1 MGDSIKKQDI
11 KCDIMEKLEEQV
23 FKISRLIFKEVTGT
37 ISDEEQRYLEW
48 WRGRNPDNERLY
60 RELKDGQRVMGEVKQ
75 LEGVEVIRPLE
86 GMHLR
91 IREEERRLRQR
102 RWQWGVAAAAVVAVF
117 MGCFYLFPVDDRQ
130 ESMPLAKAEQPIKTG
145 GVRAV
150 LRLEDGRVVDLET
163 LAEGVKVGGMDAVK
177 IDERRLSY
185 AGQGKTER
193 EKRKKLVYN
202 EVEVPR
208 GGEFDLILADGT
220 TVWLNAGSKL
230 RYPVEFVGKERRV
243 FLEGEAYFSVTKD
256 ADMPF
261 RVEILQ
267 QTVEVLGTEFNVSGY
282 MDEAA
287 IYTTLVTGKVKVAT
301 DSGENM
307 VLAPGEQSMLDCRDG
322 HLDKREVDVEKVI
335 AWKKGMFILEEQ
347 TLEQI
352 MQKFARWYDM
362 EVVYRDDELKNIIF
376 KGVVPRYTELREVLN
391 ILEKTNEVKFDIEE
405 RTVIVFK

>member
-1 MGDSIKKQDI
+1 MNDSMKKQDI
-11 KCDIMEKLEEQV
+11 KCDIMEKLEKQV
-23 FKISRLIFKEVTGT
+23 FKVSRLIFKEVTGT
-37 ISDEEQRYLEW
+37 ISEEEQRYLEW
-48 WRGRNPDNERLY
+48 WRGKDPGNERLY
-60 RELKDGQRVMGEVKQ
+60 RELRDGQRMMNEVKQ
-75 LEGVEVIRPLE
+75 LEGVDVIRPLE
-86 GMHLR
+86 EMHLR
-91 IREEERRLRQR
+91 IREEERRLRWR
-102 RWQWGVAAAAVVAVF
+102 RWQWGVAVAAVVVLF
-117 MGCFYLFPVDDRQ
+117 VGFFYLFPVDDKLEP
-130 ESMPLAKAEQPIKTG
+130 ESLAKTEQPIKAG

-150 LRLEDGRVVDLET
+150 LRLENGKEVDLET
-163 LAEGVKVGGMDAVK
+163 LAEGVKVGGMKAVK

-185 AGQGKTER
+185 VGQGKTDG

-243 FLEGEAYFSVTKD
+243 FLEGEAYFAVAKD
-256 ADMPF
+256 AGRPF

-282 MDEAA
+282 TDEAT

-307 VLAPGEQSMLDCRDG
+307 ILAPGEQSMLDCRDG

-362 EVVYRDDELKNIIF
+362 EIVYRDKELKDIVF
-376 KGVVPRYTELREVLN
+376 KGVVPRYAELGEVLN

>member
-1 MGDSIKKQDI
+1 
-11 KCDIMEKLEEQV
+11 MEKLEEQV
-23 FKISRLIFKEVTGT
+23 FKVSRLIFKEVTGA
-37 ISDEEQRYLEW
+37 ISEEEQRYLEW
-48 WRGRNPDNERLY
+48 WRGKNPDNERLY
-60 RELKDGQRVMGEVKQ
+60 RELRDGQRMMNEVKQ
-75 LEGVEVIRPLE
+75 LEGVDVIRPLE

-91 IREEERRLRQR
+91 IREEERQLRWR
-102 RWQWGVAAAAVVAVF
+102 RWQWGVAVAAVVVLF
-117 MGCFYLFPVDDRQ
+117 VGFFYLFPVNDKLEP
-130 ESMPLAKAEQPIKTG
+130 ESLAKTEQPIKAG

-150 LRLEDGRVVDLET
+150 LRLEDGKEVDLET
-163 LAEGVKVGGMDAVK
+163 LAEGMKVGGMKAVK

-185 AGQGKTER
+185 AGQGKTDS

-243 FLEGEAYFSVTKD
+243 FLEGEAYFAVTKD
-256 ADMPF
+256 AEMPF

-267 QTVEVLGTEFNVSGY
+267 QTVDVLGTEFNVSGY
-282 MDEAA
+282 TDEAA

-307 VLAPGEQSMLDCRDG
+307 ELAPGEQSMLDCRDG

-347 TLEQI
+347 SLEQI
-352 MQKFARWYDM
+352 MQKLARWYDM
-362 EVVYRDDELKNIIF
+362 EIVYRDKELKDIVF
-376 KGVVPRYTELREVLN
+376 KGVVPRYAELGEVLN
-391 ILEKTNEVKFDIEE
+391 ILEKTNEVKFDIKE

>member
-1 MGDSIKKQDI
+1 MA
-11 KCDIMEKLEEQV
+11 V
-23 FKISRLIFKEVTGT
+23 
-37 ISDEEQRYLEW
+37 
-48 WRGRNPDNERLY
+48 
-60 RELKDGQRVMGEVKQ
+60 
-75 LEGVEVIRPLE
+75 
-86 GMHLR
+86 
-91 IREEERRLRQR
+91 
-102 RWQWGVAAAAVVAVF
+102 AAVVVLF
-117 MGCFYLFPVDDRQ
+117 VGFFYLFPVDDKLEP
-130 ESMPLAKAEQPIKTG
+130 ESLAKTEQPIKAG

-150 LRLEDGRVVDLET
+150 LRLENGKEVDLET
-163 LAEGVKVGGMDAVK
+163 LAEGVKVGGMKAVK

-185 AGQGKTER
+185 VGQGKTDG

-202 EVEVPR
+202 EVDVPR
-208 GGEFDLILADGT
+208 GGEFDLILAAGT

-243 FLEGEAYFSVTKD
+243 FLEGEAYFAVAKD
-256 ADMPF
+256 AGMPF

-282 MDEAA
+282 TDEAT

-307 VLAPGEQSMLDCRDG
+307 ILAPGEQSMLDCRDG

-362 EVVYRDDELKNIIF
+362 EIVYRDKELKDIVF
-376 KGVVPRYTELREVLN
+376 KGVVPRYAELGEVLN

>member
-1 MGDSIKKQDI
+1 MNDSMKKQDI
-11 KCDIMEKLEEQV
+11 KCDIMEKLEKQI
-23 FKISRLIFKEVTGT
+23 FKVSRLIFKEVTGM
-37 ISDEEQRYLEW
+37 ISEEEQRYLEW
-48 WRGRNPDNERLY
+48 WRGKNPDNERLY
-60 RELKDGQRVMGEVKQ
+60 RELRDGQRMMDEVKR
-75 LEGVEVIRPLE
+75 LEEVDVIRPLE

-91 IREEERRLRQR
+91 IREEERRLRWR
-102 RWQWGVAAAAVVAVF
+102 RWQWGVAVAAVVVLF
-117 MGCFYLFPVDDRQ
+117 VGFFYLFPVNDKLEP
-130 ESMPLAKAEQPIKTG
+130 ESLTKTEQPIKAG

-150 LRLEDGRVVDLET
+150 LRLEDGREVDLET
-163 LAEGVKVGGMDAVK
+163 LAEGVKVGGMKAVK

-185 AGQGKTER
+185 VGQGKTDG

-243 FLEGEAYFSVTKD
+243 FLEGEAYFAVVKD
-256 ADMPF
+256 AEVPF

-282 MDEAA
+282 ADEAA
-287 IYTTLVTGKVKVAT
+287 IYTTLVTGKVRVAT

-307 VLAPGEQSMLDCRDG
+307 ILAPGEQSMLDCRDG

-352 MQKFARWYDM
+352 MQKLARWYDM
-362 EVVYRDDELKNIIF
+362 EIVYRDKELKDIVF
-376 KGVVPRYTELREVLN
+376 KGVVPRYAELGEVLN
-391 ILEKTNEVKFDIEE
+391 ILEKTNEVKFDIKE

>member
-1 MGDSIKKQDI
+1 MNDSMKKQDI

-23 FKISRLIFKEVTGT
+23 FKVSRLIFKEVTGM
-37 ISDEEQRYLEW
+37 ISEEEQRYLEW
-48 WRGRNPDNERLY
+48 WRGKDPGNERLY
-60 RELKDGQRVMGEVKQ
+60 RELRDGQRMMNEVRQ
-75 LEGVEVIRPLE
+75 LEGVDVIRPLE

-91 IREEERRLRQR
+91 IREEERRLRWR
-102 RWQWGVAAAAVVAVF
+102 RWQWGVAVAAIVVLFVGA
-117 MGCFYLFPVDDRQ
+117 FYLFPVDDKLEP
-130 ESMPLAKAEQPIKTG
+130 ESLAKTEQPIKAG

-150 LRLEDGRVVDLET
+150 LRLEDGKEVDLET
-163 LAEGVKVGGMDAVK
+163 LAEGMKVGGMKAVK

-185 AGQGKTER
+185 AGQGKTDS

-243 FLEGEAYFSVTKD
+243 FLEGEAYFAVTKD
-256 ADMPF
+256 AEMPF

-267 QTVEVLGTEFNVSGY
+267 QTVDVLGTEFNVSGY
-282 MDEAA
+282 TDEAA

-307 VLAPGEQSMLDCRDG
+307 ELAPGEQSMLDCRDG

-347 TLEQI
+347 SLEQI
-352 MQKFARWYDM
+352 MQKLARWYDM
-362 EVVYRDDELKNIIF
+362 EIVYLDKKLKDIVF
-376 KGVVPRYTELREVLN
+376 KGVVPRYAELGEVLN
-391 ILEKTNEVKFDIEE
+391 ILEKTNEVKFDIKE

>member
-1 MGDSIKKQDI
+1 MDDSIKKQDI

-23 FKISRLIFKEVTGT
+23 FKISRLIFKEVMGT

-60 RELKDGQRVMGEVKQ
+60 RELKDGQRVMDEVKQ

-117 MGCFYLFPVDDRQ
+117 VGCFYLFPVDDRQ
-130 ESMPLAKAEQPIKTG
+130 ESMPLAKTEQPIKAG

-185 AGQGKTER
+185 AGQGKAEG

-230 RYPVEFVGKERRV
+230 RYPVEFVGNERKV
-243 FLEGEAYFSVTKD
+243 YLEGEAFFDVTRDKQKQFVVETEK
-256 ADMPF
+256 AKV
-261 RVEILQ
+261 RVY
-267 QTVEVLGTEFNVSGY
+267 GTAFNVY
-282 MDEAA
+282 AYPNEDEVAA
-287 IYTTLVTGKVKVAT
+287 TLVRGAIDLKERGA
-301 DSGENM
+301 GNRIRLE
-307 VLAPGEQSMLDCRDG
+307 PGEQGCLVG
-322 HLDKREVDVEKVI
+322 GKLAKREVDVDMYT
-335 AWKKGMFILEEQ
+335 AWITGRMVFKSIRLGDMLKHL
-347 TLEQI
+347 
-352 MQKFARWYDM
+352 ARWYDVDIVFTEERLK
-362 EVVYRDDELKNIIF
+362 EVSFTGEVKKYDDF
-376 KGVVPRYTELREVLN
+376 TEVLD
-391 ILEKTNEVKFDIEE
+391 VIESTQVVHFRIE
-405 RTVIVFK
+405 DRTIIVY

>member
-1 MGDSIKKQDI
+1 MNDSMKKQDI
-11 KCDIMEKLEEQV
+11 KCDIMEKLEKQV
-23 FKISRLIFKEVTGT
+23 FKVSRLIFKEVTGT
-37 ISDEEQRYLEW
+37 ISEEEQRYLEW
-48 WRGRNPDNERLY
+48 WRGKDPGNERLY
-60 RELKDGQRVMGEVKQ
+60 RELRDGQRMMNEVKQ
-75 LEGVEVIRPLE
+75 LEGVDVIRPLE
-86 GMHLR
+86 EMHLR
-91 IREEERRLRQR
+91 IREEERRLRWR
-102 RWQWGVAAAAVVAVF
+102 RWQWGVAVAAVVVLF
-117 MGCFYLFPVDDRQ
+117 VGFFYLFPVDDKLEP
-130 ESMPLAKAEQPIKTG
+130 ESLAKTEQPIKAG

-150 LRLEDGRVVDLET
+150 LRLENGKEVDLET
-163 LAEGVKVGGMDAVK
+163 LAEGVKVGGMKAVK

-185 AGQGKTER
+185 VGQGKTDG

-243 FLEGEAYFSVTKD
+243 FLEGEAYFAVAKD
-256 ADMPF
+256 AGMPF

-282 MDEAA
+282 TDEAT

-307 VLAPGEQSMLDCRDG
+307 ILAPGEQSMLDCRDG

-335 AWKKGMFILEEQ
+335 E
-347 TLEQI
+347 
-352 MQKFARWYDM
+352 
-362 EVVYRDDELKNIIF
+362 
-376 KGVVPRYTELREVLN
+376 
-391 ILEKTNEVKFDIEE
+391 
-405 RTVIVFK
+405 

>member
-1 MGDSIKKQDI
+1 MNDSMKKQDI

-23 FKISRLIFKEVTGT
+23 FKVSRLIFKEVTGA
-37 ISDEEQRYLEW
+37 ISEEEQRYLEW
-48 WRGRNPDNERLY
+48 WRGKNPDNERLY
-60 RELKDGQRVMGEVKQ
+60 RELRDGQRMMNEVKQ
-75 LEGVEVIRPLE
+75 LEGVDVIRPLE

-91 IREEERRLRQR
+91 IREEERRL
-102 RWQWGVAAAAVVAVF
+102 
-117 MGCFYLFPVDDRQ
+117 
-130 ESMPLAKAEQPIKTG
+130 
-145 GVRAV
+145 
-150 LRLEDGRVVDLET
+150 
-163 LAEGVKVGGMDAVK
+163 
-177 IDERRLSY
+177 SY
-185 AGQGKTER
+185 AGQGKADG

-208 GGEFDLILADGT
+208 GGEFDLVLADGT

-243 FLEGEAYFSVTKD
+243 FLEGEAYFAVAKD
-256 ADMPF
+256 TEMPF

-267 QTVEVLGTEFNVSGY
+267 QIVEVLGTEFNVSGY
-282 MDEAA
+282 TDEAA
-287 IYTTLVTGKVKVAT
+287 IYTTLVTGKVKVET

-322 HLDKREVDVEKVI
+322 HLDKQEVDVEKVI

-362 EVVYRDDELKNIIF
+362 EVVYRDEELKNIIF